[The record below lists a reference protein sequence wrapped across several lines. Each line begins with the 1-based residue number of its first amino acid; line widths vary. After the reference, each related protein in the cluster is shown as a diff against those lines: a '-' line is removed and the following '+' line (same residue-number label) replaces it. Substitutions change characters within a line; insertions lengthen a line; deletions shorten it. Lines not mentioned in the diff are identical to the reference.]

1 MGMAKSKTGGS
12 GSKSMVLSS
21 FLSSTRSTVGVL
33 MLRVRH
39 LHLTHLQ
46 MMMMMP
52 VMMMMML
59 VLMMMRLVIKQ

>member
-1 MGMAKSKTGGS
+1 MAKSKTGGS

-46 MMMMMP
+46 MMMMM
-52 VMMMMML
+52 MMAMIMKM
-59 VLMMMRLVIKQ
+59 LMMMRLIIKQ

>member
-1 MGMAKSKTGGS
+1 MAKSKTGGS

-46 MMMMMP
+46 MMMMVP
-52 VMMMMML
+52 VMMML
-59 VLMMMRLVIKQ
+59 VLMMMRLIIKQ